1 MSSSCWEGS
10 YARRLYASIMMTLS
24 SLKIY
29 QQQWRASDC
38 NFQCSVPIRMCCTG
52 RIILRTFILWCRG
65 LHRLHFRSELKNE
78 AEHSFRP
85 RRLQNNHIYLY
96 LIKYCTP
103 SDVGVNGTPRS
114 TSYGFVTH
122 SPWETEAATTS
133 EKKEFKARF
142 FGNNFFTHIPWA
154 RRPSG
159 FKPDCKADKKLR
171 GVLNSQ
177 FDRPMLTIRHRTVKK
192 SFFCDF
198 FDKPAMPWW
207 FWERL
212 LLAAAICSPH
222 FQARALLILSAAA
235 HAPEDA
241 VKSPGCSLCIGVQPF
256 AQTNSR

>member
-1 MSSSCWEGS
+1 MSLSRLKSCQKQ
-10 YARRLYASIMMTLS
+10 RRATFFSVLY
-24 SLKIY
+24 
-29 QQQWRASDC
+29 R
-38 NFQCSVPIRMCCTG
+38 IRMCCTG

-177 FDRPMLTIRHRTVKK
+177 FDRPMLTIRHMQNCQKIN
-192 SFFCDF
+192 FFGDF
-198 FDKPAMPWW
+198 FDMIALPW
-207 FWERL
+207 
-212 LLAAAICSPH
+212 
-222 FQARALLILSAAA
+222 
-235 HAPEDA
+235 
-241 VKSPGCSLCIGVQPF
+241 
-256 AQTNSR
+256 